1 MTEPMGV
8 SALERLEWVGTGNK
22 SGGDAMPARKKWR
35 RTITVRGHRFLWYVD
50 EDRDGMGR
58 VLHLF
63 TPDKSL
69 VVKYWLECQRAYP
82 GNPALVVSERGVSE
96 AVADTPDWERRAVA
110 TPGFVAE
117 VAEWLLQRQ
126 SQRPGSPA

>member
-1 MTEPMGV
+1 VISEFG
-8 SALERLEWVGTGNK
+8 
-22 SGGDAMPARKKWR
+22 GGDMAARKKWR

-69 VVKYWLECQRAYP
+69 VATYWLECMRAYP
-82 GNPALVVSERGVSE
+82 GNPALVVAERGVRHLIQD
-96 AVADTPDWERRAVA
+96 APDWEQRAVA
-110 TPGFVAE
+110 TPVFVAE
-117 VAEWLLQRQ
+117 VAEWVLQW
-126 SQRPGSPA
+126 QRRREGIPAESGGAPNGADNN